1 MRHRV
6 RHLCHI
12 GQLCHL
18 AATRSGPFVPSSTE
32 LSCYDQSSKHQPRCS
47 PGPSC
52 AHQGPGPIQ
61 LNNFHGL
68 VRMCLRRPAVLLLTS
83 LYRPSYFVQSI
94 HPGVARAIA
103 QTPSGPARHSPGRC
117 SLHQSPGLNGQEES
131 QGFERAL
138 PHLPAFYS
146 DPCPENSLGPL
157 SEDSCIY

>member
-94 HPGVARAIA
+94 HPALRGQLLRLHLGLQGTVQGGAASTRAPALMVRRNHKALKELYLISQHFILTLA
-103 QTPSGPARHSPGRC
+103 QKTA
-117 SLHQSPGLNGQEES
+117 
-131 QGFERAL
+131 
-138 PHLPAFYS
+138 
-146 DPCPENSLGPL
+146 
-157 SEDSCIY
+157 